1 MAMGMQR
8 LRAAL
13 VVCGVAAG
21 LALQQGCDPS
31 GKVYEDVRLTQLKEG
46 QATEQD
52 VRRLF
57 GAPHS
62 VRDVAGGKGLVYPLG
77 PEGAHTLLLKIGADG
92 RYAGREDL
100 LTRANFQRVREGMG
114 SADVVAVL
122 GPAGRSQ
129 EYRLKNQTA
138 WEYRFNDGAET
149 RMFVVMFDAGG
160 RVVSTAVEED
170 PRRMGGR

>member
-1 MAMGMQR
+1 MTMSMR
-8 LRAAL
+8 WLR
-13 VVCGVAAG
+13 AG
-21 LALQQGCDPS
+21 LAACGLAALLGCDPS

-57 GAPHS
+57 GTPHS
-62 VRDVAGGKGLVYPLG
+62 VREVAGGKGLVYPLG

-100 LTRANFQRVREGMG
+100 LTRANFQRIRDGM
-114 SADVVAVL
+114 SDADVVAVL
-122 GPAGRSQ
+122 GPAGRAQ

-160 RVVSTAVEED
+160 KVVSTAVEED